1 MTDTIRNQPANT
13 PLDMMRAERDKAIN
27 RESLADDSPADTE
40 SPQDPDL
47 GEAGK
52 RALRTLR
59 ASLKRETTRRIKAEE
74 KYNGLMQGIAQALVS
89 ELRDAKYIEVHYNDM
104 KDN

>member
-1 MTDTIRNQPANT
+1 MTDANPNPSAVT
-13 PLDMMRAERDKAIN
+13 PLDMMRAERNRTTN
-27 RESLADDSPADTE
+27 RESLSDDSPGDTRLPE
-40 SPQDPDL
+40 DPEL

-74 KYNGLMQGIAQALVS
+74 KYDGLMRGIAQALVS

>member
-1 MTDTIRNQPANT
+1 MSAGISDPPSVT
-13 PLDMMRAERDKAIN
+13 PLDLMRAEHTRTTD
-27 RESLADDSPADTE
+27 RESVPDNPPADTE
-40 SPQDPDL
+40 LPEDPDL

-74 KYNGLMQGIAQALVS
+74 KYNGLMRGIAQALVS

>member
-1 MTDTIRNQPANT
+1 MTDANPNPPAVT
-13 PLDMMRAERDKAIN
+13 PLDLMRAERNETTN
-27 RESLADDSPADTE
+27 RESVPGNPPADTE
-40 SPQDPDL
+40 LPEDPDL

-59 ASLKRETTRRIKAEE
+59 ASLKRETARRIKAEA
-74 KYNGLMQGIAQALVS
+74 KYDGLMQGIAQALVS

>member
-1 MTDTIRNQPANT
+1 MSAGISDPPSVT
-13 PLDMMRAERDKAIN
+13 PLDLMRAEHTRTTD
-27 RESLADDSPADTE
+27 RESVPDNPPADTE
-40 SPQDPDL
+40 LP
-47 GEAGK
+47 
-52 RALRTLR
+52 

-74 KYNGLMQGIAQALVS
+74 KYNGLMRGIAQALVS